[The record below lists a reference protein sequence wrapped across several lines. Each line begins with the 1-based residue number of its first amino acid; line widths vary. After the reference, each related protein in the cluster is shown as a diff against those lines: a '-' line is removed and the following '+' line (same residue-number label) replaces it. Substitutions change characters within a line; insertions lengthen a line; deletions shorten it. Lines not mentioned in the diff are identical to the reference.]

1 MIDLYEHNLTAYKN
15 AEDML
20 SLYGKAAVIH
30 PTGTGK
36 SFIAFRLCYDNRDKR
51 VCWIS
56 PGEYI
61 FKTQLENIK
70 KANPSFDGSNITF
83 LTYSALMLMGEA
95 EMSELKPSFIILDE
109 FHRAGAQQWGKGV
122 RNLLSLYPDAKVLGL
137 SATNIRYLDNKRD
150 MADELF
156 DGRIAS
162 NMTLGEAIVRGILTP
177 PKYVLSVFS
186 YKGEFERYSA
196 KIGKIKN
203 KAVHDRAEKYL
214 DALKRVLELSLM
226 PPSAITM
233 STAILTFL
241 PTLLPTTS

>member
-1 MIDLYEHNLTAYKN
+1 MT
-15 AEDML
+15 
-20 SLYGKAAVIH
+20 
-30 PTGTGK
+30 
-36 SFIAFRLCYDNRDKR
+36 
-51 VCWIS
+51 
-56 PGEYI
+56 
-61 FKTQLENIK
+61 
-70 KANPSFDGSNITF
+70 GSNITF

-95 EMSELKPSFIILDE
+95 EMSELKPAFIILDE

-214 DALKRVLELSLM
+214 DALKRVLENADGLDEIFRKFMQKDGKYIVFCSGVEHM
-226 PPSAITM
+226 REMIAKIPEWFSKVDKEPNVYCAYSDNPETSSALRI
-233 STAILTFL
+233 
-241 PTLLPTTS
+241 

>member
-1 MIDLYEHNLTAYKN
+1 M
-15 AEDML
+15 
-20 SLYGKAAVIH
+20 
-30 PTGTGK
+30 
-36 SFIAFRLCYDNRDKR
+36 
-51 VCWIS
+51 
-56 PGEYI
+56 
-61 FKTQLENIK
+61 
-70 KANPSFDGSNITF
+70 
-83 LTYSALMLMGEA
+83 
-95 EMSELKPSFIILDE
+95 
-109 FHRAGAQQWGKGV
+109 
-122 RNLLSLYPDAKVLGL
+122 LSLYPDAKVLGL

-241 PTLLPTTS
+241 PTLLPTTA